1 MSRARTQW
9 LPICTMVLFLS
20 GCSARMAGR
29 SISESALSYQSLNPT
44 SVSDSVRSIYKA
56 SSEASRQ
63 AEQRA
68 ALLSSN
74 PDLAP
79 LLDQA
84 ENDPLN
90 KEARARIVFEYMS
103 RELYWGAYDLLT
115 KALPDNLNDPDVN
128 MNLAVIWDSW
138 GQYGLAL
145 QYGVRGIASGAASAQ
160 A

>member
-1 MSRARTQW
+1 MNRARTQW

-29 SISESALSYQSLNPT
+29 TISESALSYQSLNPT
-44 SVSDSVRSIYKA
+44 SLSDSVRSVYKA

-84 ENDPLN
+84 ENNPLN
-90 KEARARIVFEYMS
+90 KEARARIDFQYMS
-103 RELYWGAYDLLT
+103 RELYWGAYD
-115 KALPDNLNDPDVN
+115 
-128 MNLAVIWDSW
+128 
-138 GQYGLAL
+138 
-145 QYGVRGIASGAASAQ
+145 
-160 A
+160 

>member
-1 MSRARTQW
+1 
-9 LPICTMVLFLS
+9 
-20 GCSARMAGR
+20 MAGR
-29 SISESALSYQSLNPT
+29 SISESALSYQSVKPDSL
-44 SVSDSVRSIYKA
+44 SDSVRSVYKV

-68 ALLSSN
+68 ALLSSD

-84 ENDPLN
+84 ENNPLN

-115 KALPDNLNDPDVN
+115 NSVARL
-128 MNLAVIWDSW
+128 SE
-138 GQYGLAL
+138 
-145 QYGVRGIASGAASAQ
+145 
-160 A
+160 